1 MNQANGNDETDAGS
15 KKYFITKGI
24 NPMKTMKKIVSIVLV
39 CILCMSVAAFSSLAA
54 NYIGE
59 EKAKEVALTAAG
71 VSAADAKFMTCK
83 FDYEN
88 GVAVYEVEFYFGST
102 EYSYDI
108 NAKTGAV
115 LKAEI
120 DKNGVNVPDPDAAYI
135 GKAKAKEIAFATA
148 GVKEADAKKVKVK
161 FEFDDGV
168 AKYEVDFH
176 SAKYDYE
183 YDIDALNGSILKAEK
198 DRDFDFSDL
207 FFANLFEKLFAAI
220 KALFN
225 K

>member
-1 MNQANGNDETDAGS
+1 
-15 KKYFITKGI
+15 
-24 NPMKTMKKIVSIVLV
+24 MKTMKKIVSLILV
-39 CILCMSVAAFSSLAA
+39 CLFCMSIAATGAFAA
-54 NYIGE
+54 SYIGE
-59 EKAKEVALTAAG
+59 AKAKEIALSTAG
-71 VSAADAKFMTCK
+71 VSASDAKFITCV

-88 GVAVYEVEFYFGST
+88 GTAVYDVEFYYGST

-115 LKAEI
+115 VKAEI

-135 GKAKAKEIAFATA
+135 GKAKAKEIAFAAA
-148 GVKEADAKKVKVK
+148 GVKEADAKKVKVQ
-161 FEFDDGV
+161 FDFDDGT
-168 AKYEVDFH
+168 AKYDVEFH
-176 SAKYDYE
+176 SAKYDYDYE
-183 YDIDALNGSILKAEK
+183 IDALNGNVLKSEK

-207 FFANLFEKLFAAI
+207 FFASLFEKLFAAI

>member
-1 MNQANGNDETDAGS
+1 
-15 KKYFITKGI
+15 
-24 NPMKTMKKIVSIVLV
+24 MKTMKKIVSLVLV
-39 CILCMSVAAFSSLAA
+39 CLLCMSVAATGVFAA

-59 EKAKEVALTAAG
+59 AKAKEIALSAAG
-71 VSAADAKFMTCK
+71 VSATDAKFMTCK

-88 GVAVYEVEFYFGST
+88 GIAVYEVEFYFGSA

-108 NAKTGAV
+108 NAKTGDV

-120 DKNGVNVPDPDAAYI
+120 DKNGLNIPDPDAAYI
-135 GKAKAKEIAFATA
+135 GKAKAKEIAFAAA
-148 GVKEADAKKVKVK
+148 GVKEADAKKVQVK

-176 SAKYDYE
+176 ADKYDYE

-207 FFANLFEKLFAAI
+207 FFATLFEKLFAAI

>member
-1 MNQANGNDETDAGS
+1 
-15 KKYFITKGI
+15 
-24 NPMKTMKKIVSIVLV
+24 MKTMKKIVSLVLV
-39 CILCMSVAAFSSLAA
+39 CLMCMSVAAFGAFGA

-59 EKAKEVALTAAG
+59 AKAKEIALSAAG
-71 VSAADAKFMTCK
+71 VSATDAKFMTCQ

-135 GKAKAKEIAFATA
+135 GKAKAKEIAFAAA
-148 GVKEADAKKVKVK
+148 GVKEADARKVQVK
-161 FEFDDGV
+161 FDFDDGV

-176 SAKYDYE
+176 AAKYDYE
-183 YDIDALNGSILKAEK
+183 YDIDALSGNILKAEK